1 MRLRRIDKKSPTS
14 LLTNALACCITVL
27 TQLIQL
33 RHLSKRGERCVFAVN
48 YRDPR
53 PIYEQIKDEL
63 RKMIISGVIAPDEK
77 LPSVR
82 ELAQQLAIN
91 PNTIQRAYRE
101 LEQSGYIYSV
111 AGKGNFAGTHSEV
124 DAERRRELLGVL
136 AETAR
141 ELRFLGASEADIA
154 AAVKAEGGER
164 S

>member
-1 MRLRRIDKKSPTS
+1 M
-14 LLTNALACCITVL
+14 
-27 TQLIQL
+27 
-33 RHLSKRGERCVFAVN
+33 FAVN

-63 RKMIISGVIAPDEK
+63 RKMIISGVVAPDEK

-111 AGKGNFAGTHSEV
+111 AGKGNFAGAHSEV
-124 DAERRRELLGVL
+124 DAERRRKLLGVL

-164 S
+164 A